1 MRNARIGWTYLILLA
16 LTAVNTVVLPA
27 QSGTSS
33 AISGTVTD
41 ASGAVVANASV
52 TATEV
57 DTKATRA
64 EQTDAS
70 GHYLFS
76 QVNPGTYRVTVRLE
90 GFANA
95 ESEPTPVGV
104 GRNVALNF
112 TLHLKSVSQT
122 VEVTAHQGLLTLD
135 NPDTTTTIEA
145 RTIENL
151 PNPGQDLTYVTQF
164 AQGALMNT
172 AGSSSDAKAPGGY
185 GNVEFNGLPATS
197 NGYILDGYDSNDP
210 WLGLNIGLSTNLV
223 IGLDALQESTVN
235 TNSYSVDQ
243 GRYGASQVNY
253 FTKSGTNQ
261 FHGDLYEV
269 WNGSLFNAE
278 DYFLHAN
285 DTPGNIAKK
294 PRSVVNEFG
303 VSVGGPIRRNK
314 LFFFAHYEGV
324 RIALPIVT
332 SATLPTP
339 AYQNYVLGQKYVPGP
354 YVQGQLETGGT
365 DPVTGTTLQAEP
377 QEIPFY
383 QNMFSLLPASGG
395 SNVQIT
401 GCPLYVNVAPPT
413 NGALPDGDGC
423 ASQQQRSLNNSDT
436 ENLIVVKI
444 DHTIDASNTVWYRF
458 QQDTG
463 LQAEW
468 TDPINSIFNAYSP
481 QPQRTL
487 VVGYTHIFSP
497 RLVNQFNPGASWYSS
512 IFEPNNYAQALQTFP
527 IMLASG
533 SDSVPF
539 TTIGGLNDTFPQ
551 GRKVTQWQINDNLT
565 WTHEK
570 HTLHFGINTRRV
582 DTSDYDLGEG
592 IVPTVAY
599 NDLAE
604 FTYGAAY
611 TAQQNFPV
619 SLKERVAVGNLEY
632 YGMDTWKPS
641 ARATVTYGMRVTWN
655 TNVISPQA
663 LFSRMAGSF
672 LDATHATNQPLNQVI
687 LANVRNLFPATP
699 LFVYQP
705 RASIAYQLRP
715 RMAVHAGFGVFNDII
730 PQQIADSGLM
740 NAPND
745 PSFTGGIGGQVGGL
759 AIAPGVPG
767 SAVDAAANANRSF
780 QTTFSSG
787 GAPCAGI
794 QPGAPTCPLAVSL
807 NTLPT
812 GTLKTPYYYQY
823 NLGIEQQ
830 IGWRGNLRA
839 DFVGTRGLHEP
850 YQVQLNGYQN
860 VCNGCFAPFP
870 YQQPLDQRFGNVT
883 EFQTGANSMYSG
895 LQTVYAQQWGGLT
908 LRGNYTFS
916 HCLDEVSNGGLL
928 AFSTQ
933 GLESPLPGE
942 LSRQHASCDY
952 DVRQNIS
959 AFGVYQ
965 VPFHSG
971 NPILRRIFAN
981 WSFSETGF
989 LHSGLPFSVL
999 SQQYSAQVPNY
1010 PYKKCDPANP
1020 ASCQQGGVF
1029 QASNPTQTIQFA
1041 VPNYANRIPGVPL
1054 YRKTPY
1060 PGVTIN
1066 GTRQWLNPDAFVSVV
1081 DPTTGD
1087 CYTGSVGV
1095 PPSSDNPA
1103 ICQFGNSGRN
1113 SVRGPHFTY
1122 SDMYLTKVFPIRE
1135 GIKLRID
1142 GQLFNAFNHP
1152 NFALPS
1158 TVEAGVPGSVP
1169 ARFGT
1174 LQSLTMPPTGL
1185 LGVGL
1190 GGDSSPRM
1198 VAFQARVE
1206 F

>member
-1 MRNARIGWTYLILLA
+1 MGLG
-16 LTAVNTVVLPA
+16 A
-27 QSGTSS
+27 QSGTSC

-41 ASGAVVANASV
+41 ASGAFIADATV

-57 DTKATRA
+57 DTRATRA
-64 EQTDAS
+64 GQTDAA

-76 QVNPGTYRVTVRLE
+76 QVNPGTYRIAVRLA
-90 GFANA
+90 GFAGA

-104 GRNVALNF
+104 GRDVALNF
-112 TLHLKSVSQT
+112 TLQVKSTSQT
-122 VEVTAHQGLLTLD
+122 VEVTAQQGLLTLD
-135 NPDTTTTIEA
+135 NPNTTTTIEA
-145 RTIENL
+145 KTIENL

-223 IGLDALQESTVN
+223 IGLDAVDQSTVN
-235 TNSYSVDQ
+235 TNSFSVDQ

-253 FTKSGTNQ
+253 FTKSGTNH
-261 FHGDLYEV
+261 FHGDFYEI

-278 DYFLHAN
+278 DYFLHAD
-285 DTPGNIAKK
+285 DTPGNVAKK

-303 VSVGGPIRRNK
+303 VSAGGPIRKDK
-314 LFFFAHYEGV
+314 LFFFVHYEGV
-324 RIALPIVT
+324 RIALPIV
-332 SATLPTP
+332 SSITLPTP
-339 AYQNYVLGQKYVPGP
+339 AYENYVLGQEYVPGP

-365 DPVTGTTLQAEP
+365 DPVTGTHLPAQLK
-377 QEIPFY
+377 EIPFY
-383 QNMFSLLPASGG
+383 QSMFSLLPPSGG
-395 SNVQIT
+395 STVQIT
-401 GCPLYVNVAPPT
+401 GCPLYVSATPPAS
-413 NGALPDGDGC
+413 GALPDGDGC
-423 ASQQQRSLNNSDT
+423 AAQQQRSLNNSDS
-436 ENLIVVKI
+436 EDLIVVKI
-444 DHTIDASNTVWYRF
+444 DHTINTRDSVWYRF

-512 IFEPNNYAQALQTFP
+512 IFEPNNYTQALESFP
-527 IMLASG
+527 IVLASG

-539 TTIGGLNDTFPQ
+539 TAIGGLNDTFPQ

-565 WTHEK
+565 WTRGR
-570 HTLHFGINTRRV
+570 HTLHFGVNTRRV

-592 IVPTVAY
+592 TVPTVAY

-604 FTYGAAY
+604 FTYGAAF
-611 TAQQNFPV
+611 TAQQSFPV
-619 SLKERVAVGNLEY
+619 SLKDRVAVGNLEY

-641 ARATVTYGMRVTWN
+641 AKATITYGMRVTWN

-672 LDATHATNQPLNQVI
+672 LDASHSFLNASHESNQPLDQVI
-687 LANVRNLFPATP
+687 QGRVHDLFAATP
-699 LFVYQP
+699 LFIYQP

-715 RMAVHAGFGVFNDII
+715 RTAVHAGFGVFNDII

-745 PSFTGGIGGQVGGL
+745 PSFTGGIGGEVGGL
-759 AIAPGVPG
+759 GIAPGVPG
-767 SAVDAAANANRSF
+767 SAVDAAAGANQSF
-780 QTTFSSG
+780 ETTFSSG

-807 NTLPT
+807 NTFPT

-823 NLGIEQQ
+823 NLGVEQQ
-830 IGWRGNLRA
+830 IGARGNLRA
-839 DFVGTRGLHEP
+839 DFVGTRGLNEP

-860 VCNGCFAPFP
+860 VCDGCFAPFP
-870 YQQPLDQRFGNVT
+870 WQQPLDQRFANVT
-883 EFQTGANSMYSG
+883 EFQTGANSNYSG
-895 LQTVYAQQWGGLT
+895 LQTVYTQQWGGLT

-942 LSRQHASCDY
+942 LRRQYASCDY
-952 DVRQNIS
+952 DVRHNIS
-959 AFGVYQ
+959 AFGVYR

-971 NPILRRIFAN
+971 HRMLRQIFGG
-981 WSFSETGF
+981 WSFSETAF

-999 SQQYSAQVPNY
+999 SQQYSAQVPSY
-1010 PYKKCDPANP
+1010 SYQSCDPANP
-1020 ASCQQGGVF
+1020 PSCQQGGVF
-1029 QASNPTQTIQFA
+1029 QASNPAQTIQFA
-1041 VPNYANRIPGVPL
+1041 VPNYANRVPGVPL

-1060 PGVTIN
+1060 PSVTID
-1066 GTRQWLNPDAFVSVV
+1066 GTKQWLNPDAFVSVV
-1081 DPTTGD
+1081 DPTTGACFNGTLGD
-1087 CYTGSVGV
+1087 
-1095 PPSSDNPA
+1095 SSSATDNPA

-1113 SVRGPHFTY
+1113 SVRGPHFTD
-1122 SDMYLTKVFPIRE
+1122 SDMYITKVFPIRMRNGE

-1152 NFALPS
+1152 NFALPE

-1174 LQSLTMPPTGL
+1174 LQSLTSPPTGL

-1198 VAFQARVE
+1198 IAFQGRID